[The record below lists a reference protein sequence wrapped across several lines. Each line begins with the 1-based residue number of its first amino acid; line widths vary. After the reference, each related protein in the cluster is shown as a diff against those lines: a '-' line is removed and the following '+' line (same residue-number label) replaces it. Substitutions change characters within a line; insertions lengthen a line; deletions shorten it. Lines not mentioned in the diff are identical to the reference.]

1 MKIALDAM
9 GGDFGPPNLVAGA
22 VMALRN
28 YQQIKKLYLVGDST
42 KIENELRKH
51 QCNDSRIDIV
61 HSTQVVDMS
70 DRAWTAVRRK
80 KDSSV
85 SRAVDLVKRG
95 DADAVVSAGH
105 TGAAVAAS
113 MIKLR
118 TLEGIDRPGI
128 AALLPTQFNVFVL
141 IDAGANIDARPEH
154 LLQYAIM
161 GSVYSRHVLRYKNP
175 RVGLIS
181 LGEEDVKG
189 NELTKDAF
197 KMLKASSLN
206 FRGNIEGRHLFE
218 DPVEVVVCDGFVGN
232 VILKTS
238 ESIAVAIFKWLRQE
252 LTRSKIHMVGA
263 YLTRKA
269 FRVIKDKT
277 NYEEA
282 GGMPLLGVNGI
293 CIIAHGASTALA
305 IKNALRVA
313 AESIEQQVNP
323 HIVEGRKGRKHQRH
337 GDQGDAQGDGAGEDF
352 AERDRS
358 HSRGNGH
365 SRHAFPGHGVLRS
378 EEDRSDQRRL
388 SRYFCSLRRFSLWL
402 GDRTAIYYLAYAR
415 HRPCDR
421 GREIDVDHELDRS
434 QQLRPFWRR
443 RRRGDLAP
451 PGQCSWRN
459 QHPYRQ
465 RRPVHRHLVHAGRRF
480 AMPHHARKCGHAFNN
495 DPHDRQGSVQT
506 GRYRHA

>member
-1 MKIALDAM
+1 MKIALDGM
-9 GGDFGPPNLVAGA
+9 GGDFGPPNLIAGA
-22 VMALRN
+22 VMALREN
-28 YQQIKKLYLVGDST
+28 PKIKKLYLVGHSSA
-42 KIENELRKH
+42 IEDELQKH

-61 HSTQVVDMS
+61 HSTQVVEMS

-80 KDSSV
+80 KDSSI

-128 AALLPTQFNVFVL
+128 AAVLPTQFNAFVL
-141 IDAGANIDARPEH
+141 VDAGANIGARPEH

-161 GSVYSRHVLRYKNP
+161 GSVYSGHVLRYAKP

-189 NELTKDAF
+189 TELTKEAF
-197 KMLKASSLN
+197 KMLRESELN

-238 ESIAVAIFKWLRQE
+238 ESIATAIFKWLKLE

-263 YLTRKA
+263 YLARKA

-277 NYEEA
+277 NYEEY

-293 CIIAHGASTALA
+293 CIIAHGASTPLA

-323 HIVEGRKGRKHQRH
+323 HIVE
-337 GDQGDAQGDGAGEDF
+337 EI
-352 AERDRS
+352 
-358 HSRGNGH
+358 
-365 SRHAFPGHGVLRS
+365 
-378 EEDRSDQRRL
+378 RRYHETTAPLEPAL
-388 SRYFCSLRRFSLWL
+388 S
-402 GDRTAIYYLAYAR
+402 
-415 HRPCDR
+415 
-421 GREIDVDHELDRS
+421 
-434 QQLRPFWRR
+434 
-443 RRRGDLAP
+443 
-451 PGQCSWRN
+451 
-459 QHPYRQ
+459 
-465 RRPVHRHLVHAGRRF
+465 
-480 AMPHHARKCGHAFNN
+480 
-495 DPHDRQGSVQT
+495 
-506 GRYRHA
+506 